1 MLPEKIL
8 GHLETLK
15 VSCSPEQLDH
25 VLHQAEQ
32 NSWSYL
38 EFLEAFLSQPAQSRR
53 ERSVERRIRDAHFP
67 GTHTLEQFDW
77 AFNAAAIDR
86 VQIEELAT
94 GDFIRRKD
102 NLLMVGNSGVGKSHL
117 LEGIGRRACAL
128 GYRVLYALSE
138 QMLAELGASLADG
151 TTLPCVRSYL
161 RPELLIIAGFGFDRI
176 EREQSPQALNLLY
189 KVIDQRNTKH
199 STALITNVEFEDWN
213 QYLSDG
219 PMVMALLDR
228 LFDHAMILRIDGK
241 SYRAH
246 RARRRPPPGP
256 KKPAPSSSGAKAKR

>member
-1 MLPEKIL
+1 MKIL
-8 GHLETLK
+8 EHLEALK
-15 VSCSPEQLDH
+15 ISFSRDQLDQ

-38 EFLEAFLSQPAQSRR
+38 ELLEAFLSPPAQTRR
-53 ERSVERRIRDAHFP
+53 ERSVERRIREAHFP

-86 VQIEELAT
+86 LQIEELAT

-102 NLLMVGNSGVGKSHL
+102 NLLVVGKSGVGKTHL
-117 LEGIGRRACAL
+117 LEGIGRRACVL
-128 GYRVLYALSE
+128 GYRVRYTLSE
-138 QMLAELGASLADG
+138 EMLAELGASLADG
-151 TTLPCVRSYL
+151 TTLQCVRDYL
-161 RPELLIIAGFGFDRI
+161 RPELLIIDGFGFDRI
-176 EREQSPQALNLLY
+176 EREQTPQALNLLY
-189 KVIDQRNTKH
+189 KVIDQRNTKR
-199 STALITNVEFEDWN
+199 STALVTNVEFEDWN

-228 LFDHAMILRIDGK
+228 LFDRAIILRIDGK

-246 RARRRPPPGP
+246 RARRLPPPGP
-256 KKPAPSSSGAKAKR
+256 KKPSPSPSDAKAKR